1 MTDPKF
7 LLEIPH
13 CIARQ
18 LDEDLGIDLMA
29 SDPPRS
35 GESLQVS
42 WWIGASAC
50 SPCPS
55 PSAMRRSKPETRRS
69 AAAAYEPE
77 RRRSPG
83 AAVQEPMRAQQKKI
97 KEEIRLPA
105 AAREPQNI
113 ARAESSIYKA
123 STLQILFLMGLVCNQ
138 LNATFRVSI
147 RQN

>member
-1 MTDPKF
+1 MCNKKGNLTHLEPMTDPKF

-83 AAVQEPMRAQQKKI
+83 AHACATKKKSRDKATSCCSGATKYSKGRI
-97 KEEIRLPA
+97 VHL
-105 AAREPQNI
+105 QG
-113 ARAESSIYKA
+113 IYSA
-123 STLQILFLMGLVCNQ
+123 NSFFNGAGV
-138 LNATFRVSI
+138 
-147 RQN
+147 

>member
-1 MTDPKF
+1 MCNKKGNLTHLEPMTDPKF

-83 AAVQEPMRAQQKKI
+83 AAVQEPMRAQQKKNQGRDKATSCCSGATKYSKGRI
-97 KEEIRLPA
+97 VHL
-105 AAREPQNI
+105 QG
-113 ARAESSIYKA
+113 IYSA
-123 STLQILFLMGLVCNQ
+123 NSFFNGV
-138 LNATFRVSI
+138 VV
-147 RQN
+147 